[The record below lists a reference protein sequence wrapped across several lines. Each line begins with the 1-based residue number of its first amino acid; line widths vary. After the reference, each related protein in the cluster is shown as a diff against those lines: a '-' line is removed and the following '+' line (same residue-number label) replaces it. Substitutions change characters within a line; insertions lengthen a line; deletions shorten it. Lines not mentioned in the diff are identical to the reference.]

1 MDARRPRSTNPY
13 QEIAKMFHPKEKNV
27 NIVNYHNAQIN
38 VNVNSKRSTERKETK
53 VIDLEQYSSDE
64 DCYFHNIK

>member
-1 MDARRPRSTNPY
+1 
-13 QEIAKMFHPKEKNV
+13 MFHPKEKNV